1 MNSTPPQIPVKA
13 LPLDHALP
21 HFAARLKGIGPVRM
35 VALGSS
41 STAGEGD
48 VPPYPHRLEVLLRTT
63 RNNGRIDIINRGL
76 SGEEAPKERDRID
89 TDVLPE
95 QPCLVIWQ
103 IGTNC
108 VWQSAADHPP
118 SHQKTIGA
126 LQDGIERLKQAGSI
140 DIILMDLQYLPA
152 VLTPATIDAA
162 DKMVEAIAAVAQ
174 KKSVNLFRRFDLM
187 KRWYEIGKVSFEQM
201 VNPTDDK
208 RLHQSEWA
216 TRMVS
221 IALHDVIVGAVDTSR
236 TGLALSRTPS
246 S

>member
-1 MNSTPPQIPVKA
+1 MNTTPPQIPIKA
-13 LPLDHALP
+13 LPLDYQLP
-21 HFAARLKGIGPVRM
+21 HFAARLKGTGPIRM

-41 STAGEGD
+41 TTAGEGD
-48 VPPYPHRLEVLLRTT
+48 IPPYPHRLEVLLRGSLNS
-63 RNNGRIDIINRGL
+63 RWIDILNRGL
-76 SGEEAPKERDRID
+76 GGEEAPKERDRID

-118 SHQKTIGA
+118 THEATIEA
-126 LQDGIERLKQAGSI
+126 LEDGIEKLKKGGAI

-162 DKMVEAIAAVAQ
+162 DRMVEAIAGVAE
-174 KKSVNLFRRFDLM
+174 KKTVNLFRRFDLM
-187 KRWYEIGKVSFEQM
+187 KRWHDIGKFSFEQ
-201 VNPTDDK
+201 VVDPTDDK

-216 TRMVS
+216 TKMVS
-221 IALHDVIVGAVDTSR
+221 IALHDVIIEAVNKS
-236 TGLALSRTPS
+236 A
-246 S
+246 

>member
-1 MNSTPPQIPVKA
+1 MNTTPPQIPIKA
-13 LPLDHALP
+13 LPLDYQLP
-21 HFAARLKGIGPVRM
+21 HFAARLKGTGPIRM

-41 STAGEGD
+41 TTAGEGD
-48 VPPYPHRLEVLLRTT
+48 IPPYPHRLEVLLRGSLNS
-63 RNNGRIDIINRGL
+63 RWIDILNRGL
-76 SGEEAPKERDRID
+76 GGEEAPKERDRID

-118 SHQKTIGA
+118 THEATIEA
-126 LQDGIERLKQAGSI
+126 LEDGIEKLKKGGAI

-162 DKMVEAIAAVAQ
+162 DRMVEAIAGVAE
-174 KKSVNLFRRFDLM
+174 KKTVNLFRRFDLM
-187 KRWYEIGKVSFEQM
+187 KRWHDIGKFSFEQ
-201 VNPTDDK
+201 VVDPIDDK

-216 TRMVS
+216 TKMVS
-221 IALHDVIVGAVDTSR
+221 IALHDVIIEAVNKS
-236 TGLALSRTPS
+236 A
-246 S
+246 

>member
-1 MNSTPPQIPVKA
+1 MNSTPPQIQVKSQ
-13 LPLDHALP
+13 PLDYELP
-21 HFAARLKGIGPVRM
+21 HFVARLKGTGVIKM

-48 VPPYPHRLEVLLRTT
+48 NPAYPHRLEMLLRGNFN
-63 RNNGRIDIINRGL
+63 RRIDILNRGL
-76 SGEEAPKERDRID
+76 GGEEAPKERDRID
-89 TDVLPE
+89 AEVLTE
-95 QPCLVIWQ
+95 EPCLVIWQ

-118 SHQKTIGA
+118 SHDETIDA
-126 LQDGIERLKQAGSI
+126 LEDGIERLKQAGTI

-152 VLTPATIDAA
+152 VLTPATIDATNA
-162 DKMVEAIAAVAQ
+162 MVLAIADVARE
-174 KKSVNLFRRFDLM
+174 KSVNLFKRFELM
-187 KRWYEIGKVSFEQM
+187 KCWYEIGKFSFEQM
-201 VNPTDDK
+201 VDPTDPA

-221 IALHDVIVGAVDTSR
+221 VALRDVILDAVHKS
-236 TGLALSRTPS
+236 GIS

>member
-1 MNSTPPQIPVKA
+1 MNTTPPQIPIKA
-13 LPLDHALP
+13 LPLDYQLP
-21 HFAARLKGIGPVRM
+21 HFAARLKGTGPIRM

-41 STAGEGD
+41 TTAGEGD
-48 VPPYPHRLEVLLRTT
+48 IPPYPHRLEVLLRGSLNS
-63 RNNGRIDIINRGL
+63 RWIDILNRGL
-76 SGEEAPKERDRID
+76 GGEEAPKERDRID

-118 SHQKTIGA
+118 THEATIEA
-126 LQDGIERLKQAGSI
+126 LEDGIEKLKKGGAI

-162 DKMVEAIAAVAQ
+162 DRMVEDIAGVAE
-174 KKSVNLFRRFDLM
+174 KKTVNLFRRFDLM
-187 KRWYEIGKVSFEQM
+187 KRWHDIGKFSFEQ
-201 VNPTDDK
+201 VVDPTDDK

-216 TRMVS
+216 TKMVS
-221 IALHDVIVGAVDTSR
+221 IALHDVIIEAVNKS
-236 TGLALSRTPS
+236 A
-246 S
+246 